1 MALARAGASEGY
13 WLRADVQS
21 GGRGRQGRQWQS
33 PVGNLYASTLVRLR
47 AEDPSA
53 ASLAFVIGIAAHV
66 TLAPLGGPRELK
78 LKWPNDLLLN
88 DAKCAGMLLERE
100 KDAVVLGIGVNLA
113 SAPEIAG
120 RLTASFDDRSAA
132 PFDPAALLVDLARN
146 FAERLARWRA
156 EPLQQTLA
164 DWESRAHAIGTPLSV
179 SLGADE
185 KLEGRYDG
193 LASDGALFLRM
204 TDGTRR
210 QVHAADVDIIRERI

>member
-1 MALARAGASEGY
+1 
-13 WLRADVQS
+13 
-21 GGRGRQGRQWQS
+21 
-33 PVGNLYASTLVRLR
+33 
-47 AEDPSA
+47 
-53 ASLAFVIGIAAHV
+53 
-66 TLAPLGGPRELK
+66 
-78 LKWPNDLLLN
+78 
-88 DAKCAGMLLERE
+88 MLLERE